1 MQIIMV
7 VTKSLQTT
15 NIWFVSMAKI
25 CKKKIMFLSFKIQ
38 ANNVCIVTQISEPPS
53 SYIQAF
59 INFLFWLNKYHNFS
73 ATSFT
78 LNLP

>member
-1 MQIIMV
+1 
-7 VTKSLQTT
+7 
-15 NIWFVSMAKI
+15 
-25 CKKKIMFLSFKIQ
+25 MFLSFKIQ